1 MDKKSEKS
9 GINPQISPNLSGAD
23 AMEKNLVLYDALRLE
38 TDAKAMERELIVA
51 ITQSK
56 ISSSCYAFKSR
67 VKPEDKLY
75 EKLCRKQKTKPSYK
89 LTDITDVIGLRL
101 VTLFRKEM
109 PDVLESVIALITH
122 ENNLYP
128 NPFVK
133 GSIEQLIIYST
144 NPTHDTIAHKIS
156 AILDGNNIQYKLDGT
171 SASYSSVHIVSRVNK
186 NTKLEH
192 HACSVNI
199 PVEIQIRTV
208 FEDAWGEV
216 DHKFGYVIRT
226 GKEAGKPVGN
236 ASMVQEHLKVL
247 KKFSDACAEYADI
260 IFSEAVPQVNKPIIE
275 GRVIS
280 VGSDSDI
287 LQRFTE
293 LSLPDTYSETYIEGR
308 ELRDAALAQ
317 MGNDPDVGRRELIK
331 AADFFKSLGDAISN
345 DGDSP
350 NDATRLFLYYV
361 RMNEGL
367 CLLSTNARDGVELA
381 NRIYA
386 SLEDEYPDYPL
397 VKFRYGQALGKLGYS
412 DLAITKFREAKGMIA
427 ELKEK
432 FNTVPSD
439 KLPKDDREHIEKLLP
454 KLLGFQLWANSEK
467 VPIENISERAS
478 LLAQA
483 FNETKPLL
491 GLLPDDIS
499 VHNNLVYYAV
509 DYSELKPEDAPTEFT
524 EQLKESLKFL
534 ESKNVHRESSDI
546 EVLDTLLRAYIFFE
560 MQEMAQETAAR
571 ILALWEGGAVE
582 VKVLDN
588 DVVMEIVK
596 LSYKTRKLN

>member
-1 MDKKSEKS
+1 
-9 GINPQISPNLSGAD
+9 
-23 AMEKNLVLYDALRLE
+23 MEKNLVLYDALRLE
-38 TDAKAMERELIVA
+38 TDAKMIENELIVA

-56 ISSSCYAFKSR
+56 ISLSCYAFKSR
-67 VKPEDKLY
+67 VKPEEKLF
-75 EKLCRKQKTKPSYK
+75 EKLCRKQKTKPNYK

-109 PDVLESVIALITH
+109 PDVLDSVIALITH

-133 GSIEQLIIYST
+133 DSIEQLIIYST
-144 NPTHDTIAHKIS
+144 NPTHDTIAHKICGV
-156 AILDGNNIQYKLDGT
+156 LDEKKIPYKLDGT
-171 SASYSSVHIVSRVNK
+171 NASYSSVHIVSRVAK
-186 NTKLEH
+186 ITKLEH
-192 HACSVNI
+192 HACSINI

-260 IFSEAVPQVNKPIIE
+260 IFSEAVPQINKPIIE

-280 VGSDSDI
+280 VGSDSDV
-287 LQRFTE
+287 LQRFKE
-293 LSLPDTYSETYIEGR
+293 LHLPETYSDAYTEGR

-317 MGNDPDVGRRELIK
+317 LEMDPMIGRRDLIK
-331 AADFFKSLGDAISN
+331 SADFFKSLGDAISN
-345 DGDSP
+345 DGDLP
-350 NDATRLFLYYV
+350 NEAIKLFLYYV

-367 CLLSTNARDGVELA
+367 CLLSTSARDGIELA
-381 NRIYA
+381 NRMYA

-412 DLAITKFREAKGMIA
+412 DLAIAKFREAKRMLS
-427 ELKEK
+427 ELKEE
-432 FNTVPSD
+432 FGMNPTD

-454 KLLGFQLWANSEK
+454 KLLGFQLWVNAEK
-467 VPIENISERAS
+467 ASMENISERAT
-478 LLAQA
+478 LLAEA
-483 FNETKPLL
+483 FKETKPLL

-509 DYSELKPEDAPTEFT
+509 DYLEIKSEDGQEEFI
-524 EQLKESLKFL
+524 EQLKESLNFL
-534 ESKNVHRESSDI
+534 EGRNIHQQSNDI
-546 EVLDTLLRAYIFFE
+546 EVLDTLLRAYIFFGK
-560 MQEMAQETAAR
+560 QEMAQEVAAK

-582 VKVLDN
+582 IKLLDN
-588 DVVMEIVK
+588 DVVMDIVK
-596 LSYKTRKLN
+596 LSYKTRKIN

>member
-1 MDKKSEKS
+1 M
-9 GINPQISPNLSGAD
+9 
-23 AMEKNLVLYDALRLE
+23 
-38 TDAKAMERELIVA
+38 
-51 ITQSK
+51 
-56 ISSSCYAFKSR
+56 
-67 VKPEDKLY
+67 
-75 EKLCRKQKTKPSYK
+75 
-89 LTDITDVIGLRL
+89 
-101 VTLFRKEM
+101 
-109 PDVLESVIALITH
+109 
-122 ENNLYP
+122 
-128 NPFVK
+128 
-133 GSIEQLIIYST
+133 
-144 NPTHDTIAHKIS
+144 
-156 AILDGNNIQYKLDGT
+156 
-171 SASYSSVHIVSRVNK
+171 
-186 NTKLEH
+186 EH
-192 HACSVNI
+192 HACSINI

-280 VGSDSDI
+280 VGSDSDV

-293 LSLPDTYSETYIEGR
+293 LHLPETYSDAYVEGR

-317 MGNDPDVGRRELIK
+317 LEADPMIGRSDLIK

-345 DGDSP
+345 DGDLP
-350 NDATRLFLYYV
+350 NEATKLFFYYV

-367 CLLSTNARDGVELA
+367 CLLSTSARDGIELA

-397 VKFRYGQALGKLGYS
+397 VKFRYGQALGKLGYA
-412 DLAITKFREAKGMIA
+412 DLAIAKFRDAKGMLS

-432 FNTVPSD
+432 FGTTPTD
-439 KLPKDDREHIEKLLP
+439 QLPKDDREHIEKLLP
-454 KLLGFQLWANSEK
+454 KLLGFQLWVNSEK
-467 VPIENISERAS
+467 TPVENISERAT
-478 LLAQA
+478 LLAEA
-483 FNETKPLL
+483 FKETKPLL
-491 GLLPDDIS
+491 CLLPDDIS

-509 DYSELKPEDAPTEFT
+509 DYLEVKPEDAPKEFI
-524 EQLKESLKFL
+524 EQLKESLSFL
-534 ESKNVHRESSDI
+534 EDRNVHQQSNDI
-546 EVLDTLLRAYIFFE
+546 EILDTLLRAYIFFGK
-560 MQEMAQETAAR
+560 QEMAQKIAAR
-571 ILALWEGGAVE
+571 ILSLWEGGAVE
-582 VKVLDN
+582 IKLLDN